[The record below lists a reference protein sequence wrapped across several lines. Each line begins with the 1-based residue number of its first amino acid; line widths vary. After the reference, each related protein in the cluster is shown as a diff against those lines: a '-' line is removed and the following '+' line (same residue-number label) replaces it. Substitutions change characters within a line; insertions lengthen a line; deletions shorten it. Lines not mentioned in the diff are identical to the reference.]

1 MLSFE
6 SNRIASDTG
15 PVVTTTELS
24 AMEGCARERRDSSF
38 GRVITYSPK
47 VFIPLTQLCRDVC
60 HYCTFAQS
68 PSRLAAPYM
77 TLDEVLAVAREGQ
90 AAGCTEA
97 LLTLGEKPELRYKA
111 ARVWLAENGYS
122 STVDYVTAAC
132 KAIVAETTLIPHVN
146 AGTLSRA
153 ELAQLR
159 PVMGSFGLMLESG
172 SPALLAR
179 DGAHFGSPDKK
190 PWRRLATLAR
200 AGRLKIPTTTGLLL
214 GIGEDRTQR
223 ISDLKNIARLHTKYG
238 HIQEVIIQ
246 NFRAKSGTRMA
257 NWPDVSVLELLWT
270 IAAARLI
277 LPADISIQAPPN
289 LSPDDLLLLADSG
302 LNDWGGVSPVTPD
315 HVNPEAPWPE
325 IVRLSAATEAAGK
338 VLRARL
344 PVYAQY
350 LNDPSWLDDRIR
362 PRCLE
367 VTDSEGLVRS
377 DQWRP
382 GEPELG
388 PPAVSKSPALLS
400 QSREIL
406 AILDRRY
413 RGEAL
418 EHSDVVRLFQTVDI
432 DREAIYECAN
442 QLRSEQVGETVTFV
456 VNRNIN
462 YTNVCKYSCAFCA
475 FSKGLPKSEGRER
488 PYDITGHELAR
499 RASEAW
505 GLGATEV
512 CLQGGIHPGYDG
524 NTYRTIVEAVK
535 AAEPELHV
543 HAFSPL
549 ELHHGAETLGL
560 GIEDYLRVLMEAG
573 LDTVPGTAAEIL
585 DDRVRAKICPDKLSA
600 GQWLETMA
608 AAHRVGLRSTATI
621 MFGHIDHA
629 EHWAT
634 HLLAVRHLQL
644 QTGGFTEFVPLPFVA
659 REAPLYR
666 RGHARPGPT
675 REESRGM
682 HAIARIV
689 LGDVI
694 RNIQASWTKLGP
706 VEALHCLNLGVN
718 DLGGCLMNESI
729 SRAAGAGH
737 GQCWSPAAMQSAIL
751 GVGRVPSQRTTL
763 YGSPPE
769 ERKAQIQATPLQIL
783 PLEQPMA
790 KIKAEKKLA

>member
-325 IVRLSAATEAAGK
+325 IMRLSAVTEAAGK

-367 VTDSEGLVRS
+367 VIDSEGRVRS

-475 FSKGLPKSEGRER
+475 F
-488 PYDITGHELAR
+488 
-499 RASEAW
+499 
-505 GLGATEV
+505 
-512 CLQGGIHPGYDG
+512 
-524 NTYRTIVEAVK
+524 
-535 AAEPELHV
+535 
-543 HAFSPL
+543 
-549 ELHHGAETLGL
+549 
-560 GIEDYLRVLMEAG
+560 
-573 LDTVPGTAAEIL
+573 
-585 DDRVRAKICPDKLSA
+585 
-600 GQWLETMA
+600 
-608 AAHRVGLRSTATI
+608 
-621 MFGHIDHA
+621 
-629 EHWAT
+629 
-634 HLLAVRHLQL
+634 
-644 QTGGFTEFVPLPFVA
+644 
-659 REAPLYR
+659 
-666 RGHARPGPT
+666 
-675 REESRGM
+675 
-682 HAIARIV
+682 
-689 LGDVI
+689 
-694 RNIQASWTKLGP
+694 
-706 VEALHCLNLGVN
+706 
-718 DLGGCLMNESI
+718 
-729 SRAAGAGH
+729 
-737 GQCWSPAAMQSAIL
+737 
-751 GVGRVPSQRTTL
+751 
-763 YGSPPE
+763 
-769 ERKAQIQATPLQIL
+769 
-783 PLEQPMA
+783 
-790 KIKAEKKLA
+790 

>member
-1 MLSFE
+1 MLRFE

-325 IVRLSAATEAAGK
+325 IMRLSAVTEAAGK

-367 VTDSEGLVRS
+367 VTDSEGRVRS

>member
-1 MLSFE
+1 
-6 SNRIASDTG
+6 
-15 PVVTTTELS
+15 
-24 AMEGCARERRDSSF
+24 MEGCARERRDSSF

-60 HYCTFAQS
+60 HYCTFAQP
-68 PSRLAAPYM
+68 PSRLAAAYM
-77 TLDEVLAVAREGQ
+77 TLDEVLAVAKQGQ

-97 LLTLGEKPELRYKA
+97 LLTLGEKPELRYKS
-111 ARVWLAENGYS
+111 ARVWLADNGYS
-122 STVDYVTAAC
+122 STVDYVIAAC

-153 ELAQLR
+153 ELAKLR
-159 PVMGSFGLMLESG
+159 PFMGSFGLMLESG
-172 SPALLAR
+172 SSALLAR
-179 DGAHFGSPDKK
+179 DGAHFGSPDKS

-223 ISDLKNIARLHTKYG
+223 ISDLKNIARLHAHYG

-257 NWPDVSVLELLWT
+257 NWPDVAVSELLWT
-270 IAAARLI
+270 IAAARMI
-277 LPADISIQAPPN
+277 LPTDISIQAPPN

-325 IVRLSAATEAAGK
+325 IIRLSAATEAAGK

-350 LNDPSWLDDRIR
+350 LNDSGWLDDRLR

-367 VTDSEGLVRS
+367 VTDSEGRVRS
-377 DQWRP
+377 DKWRA

-388 PPAVSKSPALLS
+388 SPAVSISPALLS

-406 AILDRRY
+406 AILNRRQ

-432 DREAIYECAN
+432 DREALYECAN

-475 FSKGLPKSEGRER
+475 FSKGLPKTEGRER

-505 GLGATEV
+505 NLGATEV

-560 GIEDYLRVLMEAG
+560 GIEDYLRILVRAG

-600 GQWLETMA
+600 GQWLDTMA

-621 MFGHIDHA
+621 MFGHVDHA

-666 RGHARPGPT
+666 RGQARPGPT

-682 HAIARIV
+682 HAVARIV

-694 RNIQASWTKLGP
+694 PNIQASWTKLGP
-706 VEALHCLNLGVN
+706 VEALHCLTVGAN

-751 GVGRVPSQRTTL
+751 EVGRVPSQRTTR
-763 YGSPPE
+763 YGSPTE
-769 ERKAQIQATPLQIL
+769 ERKAQMQAVPLQIL

-790 KIKAEKKLA
+790 KTRAEKKLA

>member
-1 MLSFE
+1 MSVD
-6 SNRIASDTG
+6 S
-15 PVVTTTELS
+15 TTEL
-24 AMEGCARERRDSSF
+24 AAIIGQARERRDDSF

-60 HYCTFAQS
+60 HYCTFAQP
-68 PSRLAAPYM
+68 PSRLKAAYM

-111 ARVWLAENGYS
+111 AREWLKENGFS
-122 STVDYVTAAC
+122 STVEYVVAAC
-132 KAIVAETTLIPHVN
+132 KAIIKETNLIPHVN

-153 ELAQLR
+153 ELRQLR
-159 PVMGSFGLMLESG
+159 SVMGSFGLMLESG

-190 PWRRLATLAR
+190 PWRRLTTLAR

-214 GIGEDRTQR
+214 GIGEDRKQR
-223 ISDLKNIARLHTKYG
+223 ISDLKNIARLHVRYG

-246 NFRAKSGTRMA
+246 NFRAKPGTRMA
-257 NWPDVSVLELLWT
+257 SWPDVSVQDLLWT

-289 LSPDDLLLLADSG
+289 LSPDDLLLLANSG

-344 PVYAQY
+344 PVYAKY
-350 LNDPSWLDDRIR
+350 LNDSDWLDYCIR

-367 VTDSEGLVRS
+367 VTDSEGRVRS
-377 DQWRP
+377 EQWRA
-382 GEPELG
+382 GELG
-388 PPAVSKSPALLS
+388 SDFPAVTASPALLN
-400 QSREIL
+400 QDRKIQK
-406 AILDRRY
+406 ILDRRR

-418 EHSDVVRLFQTVDI
+418 EHNDVVRLFETVDI
-432 DREAIYECAN
+432 DRQAVYECAN
-442 QLRSEQVGETVTFV
+442 ELRSEQVGEMVTFV

-488 PYDITGHELAR
+488 PYDISGHELAR

-505 GLGATEV
+505 SLGATEV

-535 AAEPELHV
+535 TAEPDMHV

-560 GIEDYLRVLMEAG
+560 DIEDYLRILMKVG

-585 DDRVRAKICPDKLSA
+585 DDQVRAKICPDKLSA
-600 GQWLETMA
+600 GQWLDTMA

-621 MFGHIDHA
+621 MFGHVDHA

-634 HLLAVRHLQL
+634 HLLAVRQLQL

-666 RGHARPGPT
+666 RGLARPGPT

-682 HAIARIV
+682 HAIARII

-706 VEALHCLNLGVN
+706 AEALHCLNIGVN

-751 GVGRVPSQRTTL
+751 DVGRVPLQRTTL
-763 YGSPPE
+763 YGSPAD
-769 ERKAQIQATPLQIL
+769 ERKAQIQAEPLQIL
-783 PLEQPMA
+783 PLEQPIA
-790 KIKAEKKLA
+790 KFKAEKKLA

>member
-1 MLSFE
+1 
-6 SNRIASDTG
+6 
-15 PVVTTTELS
+15 
-24 AMEGCARERRDSSF
+24 MEGCARERRDSSF

-223 ISDLKNIARLHTKYG
+223 ISDLKNIARLHAKYG

-367 VTDSEGLVRS
+367 VTDSEGRVRS

-388 PPAVSKSPALLS
+388 PPSVSKSPALLS

-406 AILDRRY
+406 AILDRRH

-769 ERKAQIQATPLQIL
+769 ERKGQIQATPLQIL

>member
-1 MLSFE
+1 MPVEKRLFT
-6 SNRIASDTG
+6 ASAVINAG
-15 PVVTTTELS
+15 AELE
-24 AMEGCARERRDSSF
+24 AIMGEARERRDRSF
-38 GRVITYSPK
+38 GRVLTYSPK

-60 HYCTFAQS
+60 HYCTFAKS
-68 PSRLAAPYM
+68 PSRLSAAFM
-77 TLDEVLAVAREGQ
+77 TLDEVLAVAREGE

-111 ARVWLAENGYS
+111 AREWLAEHGYAT
-122 STVDYVTAAC
+122 TVDYVIAAC
-132 KAIVAETTLIPHVN
+132 KVIVEETGLIPHVN
-146 AGTLSRA
+146 AGTVSSV
-153 ELAQLR
+153 ELARLR
-159 PVMGSFGLMLESG
+159 PFMGSFGLMLESG

-179 DGAHFGSPDKK
+179 DGAHFGSPDKT
-190 PWRRLATLAR
+190 PWRRWATLAR

-214 GIGEDRTQR
+214 GIGEDRNQR
-223 ISDLKNIARLHTKYG
+223 IKDLQNIARLHGQYG

-246 NFRAKSGTRMA
+246 NFRAKAGTRMA
-257 NWPDVSVLELLWT
+257 NCPDLTMQELLWT

-277 LPADISIQAPPN
+277 LPTDISIQAPPN
-289 LSPDDLLLLADSG
+289 LSPDDLLELADSG

-325 IVRLSAATEAAGK
+325 IVRLASVTEAAGK

-344 PVYAQY
+344 PVYAKY
-350 LNDPSWLDDRIR
+350 LRDSAWLADGIR
-362 PRCLE
+362 PRCLDL
-367 VTDSEGLVRS
+367 VDSQGWVRTEN
-377 DQWRP
+377 WRP
-382 GEPELG
+382 GEAKSDPG
-388 PPAVSKSPALLS
+388 PVSWGPVLLRQDRAVTK
-400 QSREIL
+400 
-406 AILDRRY
+406 ILDRRN

-432 DREAIYECAN
+432 DRAALYECAN
-442 QLRSEQVGETVTFV
+442 ELRSQQVGETVTFV

-505 GLGATEV
+505 NLGATEV

-524 NTYRTIVEAVK
+524 NTYRTILEAVK
-535 AAEPELHV
+535 SAEPDLHV

-560 GIEDYLRVLMEAG
+560 SIDDYLSILIDAG

-585 DDRVRAKICPDKLSA
+585 DDQVRAVICPDKLSA
-600 GQWLETMA
+600 GQWLDTME

-621 MFGHIDHA
+621 MFGHVDHA
-629 EHWAT
+629 AHWAT
-634 HLLAVRHLQL
+634 HLLAVRDLQIK
-644 QTGGFTEFVPLPFVA
+644 TDGFTEFVPLPFVA

-666 RGHARPGPT
+666 RGQARPGPT
-675 REESRGM
+675 REECRGM

-694 RNIQASWTKLGP
+694 PNIQASWTKLGAA
-706 VEALHCLNLGVN
+706 EALHALSLGVN

-737 GQCWSPAAMQSAIL
+737 GQCWSPGSMETAIL
-751 GVGRVPSQRTTL
+751 GANRLPLQRSTL
-763 YGSPPE
+763 YGAVSE
-769 ERKAQIQATPLQIL
+769 ERRARAHEIPLQLL
-783 PLEQPMA
+783 PLAQTPA
-790 KIKAEKKLA
+790 SNKVTEKLS

>member
-1 MLSFE
+1 MSVE
-6 SNRIASDTG
+6 A
-15 PVVTTTELS
+15 TTELA
-24 AMEGCARERRDSSF
+24 AMISHARELRDDSF

-60 HYCTFAQS
+60 HYCTFAQP
-68 PSRLAAPYM
+68 PSRLKAAYM

-111 ARVWLAENGYS
+111 AREWLKENGYS
-122 STVDYVTAAC
+122 STVEYVVAAC
-132 KAIVAETTLIPHVN
+132 KLIIKETTLIPHVN
-146 AGTLSRA
+146 AGTLSRI

-172 SPALLAR
+172 SPSLLAR
-179 DGAHFGSPDKK
+179 DGAHFGSPDKN

-214 GIGEDRTQR
+214 GIGENRTQR
-223 ISDLKNIARLHTKYG
+223 ISDLKNIARLHAQYG

-257 NWPDVSVLELLWT
+257 SWPDVSIQELLWT

-289 LSPDDLLLLADSG
+289 LSPKDLQELADSG

-338 VLRARL
+338 ILKARL
-344 PVYAQY
+344 PVYAKY

-367 VTDSEGLVRS
+367 VTDSEGRVRS
-377 DQWRP
+377 DKWRP

-388 PPAVSKSPALLS
+388 S
-400 QSREIL
+400 QSVSMSPVVLTQDREIL
-406 AILDRRY
+406 KLLGRRR

-418 EHSDVVRLFQTVDI
+418 EHGDVVRLFQTVDI
-432 DREAIYECAN
+432 DREAVYECAN
-442 QLRSEQVGETVTFV
+442 ELRSEQVGETVTFV

-505 GLGATEV
+505 DLGATEV

-535 AAEPELHV
+535 AAEPGLHV

-549 ELHHGAETLGL
+549 ELHHGAQTLGL
-560 GIEDYLRVLMEAG
+560 GIDDYLRILMKAG

-585 DDRVRAKICPDKLSA
+585 DDQVRAKICPDKLSA
-600 GQWLETMA
+600 RQWLDTMA

-621 MFGHIDHA
+621 MFGHVDHA

-634 HLLAVRHLQL
+634 HLLAVRQLQL

-666 RGHARPGPT
+666 RGQARPGPT

-682 HAIARIV
+682 HAIARII

-694 RNIQASWTKLGP
+694 QNIQASWTKLGP
-706 VEALHCLNLGVN
+706 TEALHCLELGVN

-751 GVGRVPSQRTTL
+751 EADRLPLQRTTL
-763 YGSPPE
+763 YGSPPD
-769 ERKAQIQATPLQIL
+769 ERKAQMQPEILQIL
-783 PLEQPMA
+783 PLEQPLA